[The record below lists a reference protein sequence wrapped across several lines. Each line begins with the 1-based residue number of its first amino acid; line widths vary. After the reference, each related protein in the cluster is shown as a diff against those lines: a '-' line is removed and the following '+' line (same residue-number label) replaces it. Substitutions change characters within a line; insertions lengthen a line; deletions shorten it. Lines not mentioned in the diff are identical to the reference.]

1 MRKLEMEKGLEVW
14 ILRRD
19 EVVEAEK
26 EKLLLSQSL
35 KKIMETPRSCKMEK
49 IGEYYAGTMKIPR
62 KEKGD
67 GMTFGFFLDSQEKK
81 AVFLEDSGHLESFL
95 EENLDSLGK
104 AENEQMVLV
113 GLLHLL
119 IQDDVIQLERLE
131 EGLFSLEEE
140 LLKRIPENF
149 QERTARYRRRLFTLH
164 TYYEQLANLADK
176 MEDDPDLMQQ
186 GKTVREWG
194 WLAEKAERLHDH
206 VETLREY
213 LLQIRELYL
222 SRTAEQQ
229 NRIMTLLTVI
239 TTIFL
244 PLTLIAGWYGMN
256 FPNMPE
262 LHWRY
267 GYIAVIAV
275 STLTVILEILY
286 FRKKKML

>member
-1 MRKLEMEKGLEVW
+1 M
-14 ILRRD
+14 
-19 EVVEAEK
+19 
-26 EKLLLSQSL
+26 
-35 KKIMETPRSCKMEK
+35 
-49 IGEYYAGTMKIPR
+49 
-62 KEKGD
+62 
-67 GMTFGFFLDSQEKK
+67 
-81 AVFLEDSGHLESFL
+81 ESFL

-239 TTIFL
+239 TQIEIRQNKIMKSLTIVTAIFL